1 MATVSDTARNVIQ
14 LPELPPA
21 EPMAQTALRARS
33 VPRPADDATE
43 GERRRVS
50 RWAVPAVSAALS
62 GGSLLHA
69 QPPSL
74 AQTWA
79 RHRASATHY
88 NAWAM
93 SVPRHA
99 WGVIHTALAAV
110 LLAVIWVIES
120 PPRLAFAAG
129 IGVACWFYLPHL

>member
-1 MATVSDTARNVIQ
+1 MTTVSDSARNVIR
-14 LPELPPA
+14 LPDLPPA
-21 EPMAQTALRARS
+21 DSTRRGAPARTREEPA
-33 VPRPADDATE
+33 PAGATE